1 MIKNMKLVLE
11 PYTGIEIKLPTRTFN
26 KCQEFAK
33 EVYSTNKECYS
44 RRGQSDETLI
54 KRQIIT
60 GKLGEWAT
68 YHWITS
74 RLGMHCN
81 EPDMEIYTEK
91 SFDSD
96 LKCGHIDGDIF
107 NIHVKSIL
115 HHNVKD
121 YGISFL
127 MEKKD
132 KLFKDNLKM
141 GEVFAFNVVKDKNT
155 VYFKGF
161 LNAAMAV
168 LGEPKKTSLE
178 SKYAIYFED
187 QNKDAVLFHLS
198 I

>member
-1 MIKNMKLVLE
+1 MCQFKSGLILKNKTICPL
-11 PYTGIEIKLPTRTFN
+11 
-26 KCQEFAK
+26 
-33 EVYSTNKECYS
+33 
-44 RRGQSDETLI
+44 
-54 KRQIIT
+54 
-60 GKLGEWAT
+60 
-68 YHWITS
+68 
-74 RLGMHCN
+74 
-81 EPDMEIYTEK
+81 
-91 SFDSD
+91 DSD
-96 LKCGHIDGDIF
+96 SHEDMIRQAGLKDDTCSPDFVRVEIVPIDGDIF

-141 GEVFAFNVVKDKNT
+141 GEVFAFNIVKDKNT

-161 LNAAMAV
+161 LNAAMVV
-168 LGEPKKTSLE
+168 LGKPKKTSLE